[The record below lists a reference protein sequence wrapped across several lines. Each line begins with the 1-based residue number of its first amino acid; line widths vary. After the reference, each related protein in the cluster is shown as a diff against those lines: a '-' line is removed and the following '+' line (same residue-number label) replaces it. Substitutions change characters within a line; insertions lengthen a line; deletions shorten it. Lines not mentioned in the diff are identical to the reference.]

1 YKEIIVIGLPIT
13 IQSIFQA
20 SYSLVDQLMVGRLGT
35 ESIAGSGLG
44 AKFSSLVMVT
54 ISAIAAVAA
63 ILIAQYHGSQD
74 RKGMNQSFFS
84 CLYIASIVTILF
96 LIPSL
101 AIPEQIMGIYT
112 NDIHTVEKASSYLTI
127 IGVSFIPMAGTLMIS
142 AFLRSTENS
151 RIPMYASIVS
161 MLANIIFNYILIFGK
176 LGIPRFGLVGAAYGT
191 LMARTIEVGLLI
203 YWLLRIRKQQD
214 IYLHPVA
221 IWNKEFYKKI
231 SIIIIPILVNEF
243 SWSIGENIYAII
255 YGRLGTNSLAA
266 MTLTNPVQGMFIGL
280 FTGVSSAAIVMIGK
294 RLGQNE
300 NEEAYQVS
308 KQLVRIGMLGSFL
321 IGALLVTL
329 SGFYVKIFKIETEV
343 ANLTRYIL
351 YVFAVYLF
359 VKVSNMILAGGVLRS
374 GGETKITLIIDLIG
388 TWIFGVP
395 LGIIASY
402 GLHLPIYWVYAI
414 LSMEEVVRLMIGF
427 FIFRRRKWIKNLT
440 EDTDLNIDAC

>member
-1 YKEIIVIGLPIT
+1 MKNRKLYKEILVIGLPIT

-35 ESIAGSGLG
+35 VSIAGSGLG

-112 NDIHTVEKASSYLTI
+112 NDIHTVEKAASYLVI
-127 IGVSFIPMAGTLMIS
+127 IGVSFVPMAGTLMIS

-151 RIPMYASIVS
+151 RYPMYASIVS
-161 MLANIIFNYILIFGK
+161 MLVNMVFNYILIFGK
-176 LGIPRFGLVGAAYGT
+176 FGIPKLGLVGAAYGT
-191 LMARTIEVGLLI
+191 LIARTIEMALLI
-203 YWLLRIRKQQD
+203 YWLLRVRKQQD
-214 IYLHPVA
+214 IYLQPVA
-221 IWNKEFYKKI
+221 IWNKDFYKKI

-243 SWSIGENIYAII
+243 SWSIGENIYAVI

-300 NEEAYQVS
+300 NEEAYLVS
-308 KQLVRIGMLGSFL
+308 KQLVRIGMLGSFI
-321 IGALLVTL
+321 IGTILVVV
-329 SGFYVKIFKIETEV
+329 SGFYVKIFKIEPEV
-343 ANLTRYIL
+343 AKLTRYIL
-351 YVFAVYLF
+351 YVFASYLF

-395 LGIIASY
+395 LGITASFA
-402 GLHLPIYWVYAI
+402 LHLPIYWVYAM
-414 LSMEEVVRLMIGF
+414 LSLEEVVRLLIGF
-427 FIFRRRKWIKNLT
+427 YIFKRGAWIKNLT
-440 EDTDLNIDAC
+440 EF